1 MNNFQKSIAAASLTL
16 VVVFALAIPSGAAIS
31 RPSASTGHSA
41 VVSHVV
47 KAKPKIKKV
56 AFKGSYKGTISMLMV
71 GASGQS
77 ASSVKVTSLHGTGTG
92 TDLGTS
98 TVSATGSAPAANQCD
113 ELIGVG
119 SISGSGSKIL
129 LKVVTSSANQGCAA
143 ATSTPT
149 SVSVQ
154 GVAKVTGGTGKFKGV
169 SGSLSFKGT
178 FNVQSNTSGS
188 SESDA
193 FTATLTGPLT
203 IKS

>member
-1 MNNFQKSIAAASLTL
+1 MNNFQKSITAASLTL

-31 RPSASTGHSA
+31 GPRASVAHST

-47 KAKPKIKKV
+47 KTKKV
-56 AFKGSYKGTISMLMV
+56 AFKGTYKGTISLLMV

-98 TVSATGSAPAANQCD
+98 TVSATGSAPASNQCD
-113 ELIGVG
+113 ELMGVG
-119 SISGSGSKIL
+119 SITGSGSKIL
-129 LKVVTSSANQGCAA
+129 LNVVTSPSTEGCAA

-149 SVSVQ
+149 SVSLK

-169 SGSLSFKGT
+169 SGSLSFTGT

-188 SESDA
+188 LESDA
-193 FTATLTGPLT
+193 FTASLTGALT